1 MSPCSGY
8 RNSHFGFLAS
18 LRKGEFRTT
27 VVSHGDVL
35 YYTIEAD
42 TLRRIFSSLDRKAT
56 DAIKSRAGSKEAR
69 DILRSSIKKLTGMT
83 RMTGPL
89 TPPSRR
95 TSRSGSLRPDADV
108 NPESIAK
115 FERLED
121 DMKVLSTKVNQIL
134 QILGRGQHT

>member
-1 MSPCSGY
+1 MWFGHVY
-8 RNSHFGFLAS
+8 RQRQLILVFEMPGRT
-18 LRKGEFRTT
+18 LREPEQE
-27 VVSHGDVL
+27 HW
-35 YYTIEAD
+35 
-42 TLRRIFSSLDRKAT
+42 LRRIFSSLDRKAT

-134 QILGRGQHT
+134 QILSRGQHT